1 MKAIID
7 KPKRVATGLGVVGA
21 LAQAVAP
28 QISEFVLNHAYHLFP
43 DSPAA
48 RGASPGEADAK
59 PRSSVDLARRLFAQ
73 VFSGVH
79 W

>member
-1 MKAIID
+1 MD
-7 KPKRVATGLGVVGA
+7 PLPHMD
-21 LAQAVAP
+21 AVTDH
-28 QISEFVLNHAYHLFP
+28 ET

-48 RGASPGEADAK
+48 RGASPGEADDK
-59 PRSSVDLARRLFAQ
+59 PRSSIDLARRLFAQ